1 MIAKILFVT
10 SGMLW
15 AGEMIPQLIKTYKRK
30 SVEDIS
36 IYFPMICI
44 ISFILYFIASYLTKN
59 WILILS
65 TSMPFICNIIFFT
78 QILIY
83 RKRRGYKI
91 KQDPKKCRYCKRELL
106 KNWETEKGCHWCDN
120 EAS

>member
-1 MIAKILFVT
+1 MQITDMLFLL
-10 SGMLW
+10 SGGLW
-15 AGEMIPQLIKTYKRK
+15 AIEMIPQLIKTYKRK

-44 ISFILYFIASYLTKN
+44 ISFIFYFMASYLTKN

-65 TSMPFICNIIFFT
+65 TSMPFVCNIIFFI

-83 RKRRGYKI
+83 RR
-91 KQDPKKCRYCKRELL
+91 KK
-106 KNWETEKGCHWCDN
+106 
-120 EAS
+120 